1 MEADGAPRRTQA
13 ATGSAC
19 GELWWDDRM
28 RRLVPSPSDDQLTDD
43 DLLAAYAV
51 PDTAAAHVRANFIA
65 SADGAAS
72 LDGRSG
78 GLSTPGDRRIFAL
91 LRDQCDVILVGAGT
105 ARVEGYRPP
114 VADERRRARRRS
126 LGLSPLPRIAV
137 VSGRLDLDPA
147 SPLFAADQPRI
158 IVVTHRTAPADRQA
172 ALAEVADV
180 LVAGTDAVDVAAA
193 IDDLAGRGLSKV
205 LCEGGPTLLRTVLA
219 AGRLDE
225 LCLTIAPTLVGA
237 DSHRV
242 TAGPIAHPMNL
253 AIGHLLEED
262 GALFLRY
269 AVAGDRP

>member
-1 MEADGAPRRTQA
+1 
-13 ATGSAC
+13 
-19 GELWWDDRM
+19 M
-28 RRLVPSPSDDQLTDD
+28 RRLLPSPAGDRLTDD
-43 DLLAAYAV
+43 DLVAAYAV
-51 PDTAAAHVRANFIA
+51 PETTDAHVRANFVA

-105 ARVEGYRPP
+105 ARIEGYRPP

-126 LGLSPLPRIAV
+126 LGLAPLPRIAV

-147 SPLFAADQPRI
+147 SPLFAPDQPRI
-158 IVVTHRTAPADRQA
+158 IVVTHRSAPEDRRA

-180 LVAGTDAVDVAAA
+180 LVAGEGAVDVAAA
-193 IDDLAGRGLSKV
+193 IGDLAGLGLPKV
-205 LCEGGPTLLRTVLA
+205 LCEGGPTLLRTVLTA
-219 AGRLDE
+219 DRLDE

-237 DSHRV
+237 GSHRV
-242 TAGPIAHPMNL
+242 TDGPIADPMQL
-253 AIGHLLEED
+253 EIGHLLEED

-269 AVAGDRP
+269 AVAGVRP